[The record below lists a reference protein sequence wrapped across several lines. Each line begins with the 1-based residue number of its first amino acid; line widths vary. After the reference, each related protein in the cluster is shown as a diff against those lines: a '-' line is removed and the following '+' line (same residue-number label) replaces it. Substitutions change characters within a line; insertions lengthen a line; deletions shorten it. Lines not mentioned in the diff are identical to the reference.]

1 MLGSNESGQL
11 GLEGEMHS
19 KTFKKFNNNMI
30 GPLRK
35 VFCILDAS
43 FFVTKEEELY
53 IVGKISHN
61 KDPIERLR
69 QG

>member
-1 MLGSNESGQL
+1 
-11 GLEGEMHS
+11 MHS